1 MQWVSRVFL
10 QHQTNGAK
18 KGGMHFCF
26 FLVGCFEPWDMWRS
40 RRVKEHFAVNLACS
54 LSLSFSFSCS
64 RRSRSRSRS
73 SGCIETLD
81 NQMALVLFHQSNIF
95 QNVCHRSSFRLGTT
109 LEIFEI
115 LGLDSFTFTFLL
127 SLCLNHR
134 AMIRCSWHG
143 RSLRFQHVQLG
154 AGCEC
159 LQLAASGWERM
170 QTWETR
176 RNTWFSWET
185 VLRNLEPQHSLVCK
199 LCASK
204 KLTTVMP
211 TSQALRLCQ
220 SNISFSVYS
229 CNDHSCC
236 PNLKWAAAVPT
247 YCSRGAAPARRSQPS
262 AGKNAHD
269 TLFTHVYGF
278 LMSKTSKLQ
287 LLYLSSCLSV
297 CLSMYL
303 CIYVSMYLCMCVCM
317 YVCMFVCLYVCMF
330 VCLYVCMFVC
340 LYVCMFA
347 CLHVCMFACLH
358 VWMCGCVYVCMCVCV
373 YVYVCMCV
381 CVSVC
386 LSACMYVCMCV
397 CIYLSIHPSI
407 YLSMYLCIYVSIDR
421 SIDLSIYLSIF
432 NIHVPIPTYLQWMYR
447 PQTFIA
453 TYLHVSWSRS
463 FWSGEPSPFELPNSV
478 NRPWTRVLQS
488 NSPGHRAPGSE
499 VIGTS
504 WPRTGDFLTFI
515 LFNIVKPYQTSYFI
529 VMWFSLTNQHQYTID
544 FMLKSLYIYISKINF
559 RIS

>member
-1 MQWVSRVFL
+1 MGVLFPSPFCKSYNLIVGPSQDSEEFPTSTFPSPAWR
-10 QHQTNGAK
+10 NGDA
-18 KGGMHFCF
+18 MSQQNFSTASNARALLF

-109 LEIFEI
+109 LQI

-134 AMIRCSWHG
+134 AMIRCSWHS

-185 VLRNLEPQHSLVCK
+185 VLRNLEPQHFLVCK

-220 SNISFSVYS
+220 SNISL
-229 CNDHSCC
+229 CT
-236 PNLKWAAAVPT
+236 AATITAAVPT
-247 YCSRGAAPARRSQPS
+247 WNELRLSQHIAREELLLRADLNLLREKKHPWYFVYTCLQFPHV
-262 AGKNAHD
+262 KN
-269 TLFTHVYGF
+269 
-278 LMSKTSKLQ
+278 
-287 LLYLSSCLSV
+287 
-297 CLSMYL
+297 
-303 CIYVSMYLCMCVCM
+303 I
-317 YVCMFVCLYVCMF
+317 
-330 VCLYVCMFVC
+330 
-340 LYVCMFA
+340 
-347 CLHVCMFACLH
+347 
-358 VWMCGCVYVCMCVCV
+358 
-373 YVYVCMCV
+373 
-381 CVSVC
+381 
-386 LSACMYVCMCV
+386 
-397 CIYLSIHPSI
+397 
-407 YLSMYLCIYVSIDR
+407 
-421 SIDLSIYLSIF
+421 
-432 NIHVPIPTYLQWMYR
+432 
-447 PQTFIA
+447 
-453 TYLHVSWSRS
+453 
-463 FWSGEPSPFELPNSV
+463 
-478 NRPWTRVLQS
+478 
-488 NSPGHRAPGSE
+488 
-499 VIGTS
+499 
-504 WPRTGDFLTFI
+504 
-515 LFNIVKPYQTSYFI
+515 
-529 VMWFSLTNQHQYTID
+529 
-544 FMLKSLYIYISKINF
+544 
-559 RIS
+559 